1 MICFKA
7 ADLDTGASSDT
18 SIINEMTCGEKTKL
32 FFAKGCGG
40 AMPCCANKVN
50 FHVYQTYI
58 VIVYI

>member
-32 FFAKGCGG
+32 FFGQQLHLSFYLKA
-40 AMPCCANKVN
+40 
-50 FHVYQTYI
+50 
-58 VIVYI
+58 